1 MHYIRSLYIFFS
13 ILALIIF
20 FFSTK
25 EVEAKSFEINNI
37 EISIPFEND
46 FDKNNVIDSGFK
58 KAFFELIYTLTKSS
72 DHKKIKSIQLNEI
85 KSMIETFSIQ
95 EEKFIDQIY
104 YVKLGVSF
112 NKKKIFNYLEK
123 KNIFPSQIIREKFL
137 FIPIIIDENIND
149 LIIFSKNPIYNKWNE
164 DKSRFALIN
173 YLLPTEDLEDLNLI
187 KKNLDNIENYNFNE
201 ITKKYSLDNYI
212 ISLIFKS
219 KNEIRVLSK
228 IFNKKNEII
237 KNDTFKNIDLSKQKD
252 LSIFINDLKNSFEDN
267 WKKLNEIN
275 TSIKFPIVIKFKNND
290 VRKTIQF
297 EAVLNDIEL
306 VNDFFIKRFDKEFV
320 FYEILFNGSVQN
332 FINIM
337 QNKDYNLNTQK
348 KVWTME

>member
-1 MHYIRSLYIFFS
+1 
-13 ILALIIF
+13 
-20 FFSTK
+20 
-25 EVEAKSFEINNI
+25 
-37 EISIPFEND
+37 
-46 FDKNNVIDSGFK
+46 
-58 KAFFELIYTLTKSS
+58 
-72 DHKKIKSIQLNEI
+72 
-85 KSMIETFSIQ
+85 MIETFSIQ

-164 DKSRFALIN
+164 NKSRFALIN

-275 TSIKFPIVIKFKNND
+275 TSIKLPIVIKFKNND